1 MVEACSSSSN
11 KQGFSIFLRKIGDKS
26 AQDRQK
32 FVKQTGITS
41 RAGIELVERGDN
53 GGNEA
58 VCLDGS
64 ATHRPRESERGAS
77 ASPHLPVHTL
87 SGELPIRT
95 LAMEGLPPPTTK
107 RWVVRRKAAV
117 VAAVLSGEITVEEAC
132 RFYQLSE
139 EEFRSWERAFET
151 HGLAGLR
158 ITRTQ
163 QYRVVRPARSRSSS
177 LKQVQSSPLRRAKPA
192 AVLC

>member
-1 MVEACSSSSN
+1 VE
-11 KQGFSIFLRKIGDKS
+11 Q
-26 AQDRQK
+26 
-32 FVKQTGITS
+32 
-41 RAGIELVERGDN
+41 GDN

-64 ATHRPRESERGAS
+64 THRPCESEPGPS
-77 ASPHLPVHTL
+77 ASPHRPAHTL

-95 LAMEGLPPPTTK
+95 SPVEGLPPPTTK

-117 VAAVLSGEITVEEAC
+117 VAAVRSGQVTLEEAC
-132 RFYQLSE
+132 RWYQLSE
-139 EEFRSWERAFET
+139 EEFLAWQRAFEI

-163 QYRVVRPARSRSSS
+163 QYGALRPARSRSSP
-177 LKQVQSSPLRRAKPA
+177 LKQVQSSLLRR
-192 AVLC
+192 V